1 MAAEMVTLITEANGR
16 KCSEVGIGAKDSS
29 RVGKTP
35 EVAGTFWVGPV
46 ERHGWSADACSQR
59 KEGLTMQ
66 WEFVVALV
74 LAVPIV
80 LFPVAFI
87 WYLNIGGVYAAI
99 RKVRERRATD
109 RQVEAKTRPKPN
121 PLLIEKSDPGP

>member
-1 MAAEMVTLITEANGR
+1 
-16 KCSEVGIGAKDSS
+16 
-29 RVGKTP
+29 
-35 EVAGTFWVGPV
+35 
-46 ERHGWSADACSQR
+46 
-59 KEGLTMQ
+59 MQ

-80 LFPVAFI
+80 LFPVAFV

-121 PLLIEKSDPGP
+121 PSLIEKSDPGP